1 MRAMTEHNL
10 KDAFAGESQAHMK
23 YLAFA
28 DKAAQDGF
36 PQVALLFKAISYA
49 EQVHAVNHLKEL
61 AGVGDTAANLEG
73 ALGGENFEVDE
84 MYPAYMAVA
93 QLQQEK
99 GAQRS
104 IRFAIEAEKIH
115 ADMYR
120 AALEAVKAGKD
131 IDVTKVSICPVC
143 GHTVFGDAHERC
155 PVCNVPAD
163 KYVAFTA

>member
-28 DKAAQDGF
+28 DQAARDGF
-36 PQVALLFKAISYA
+36 PQVALLFKAISFA

-61 AGVGDTAANLEG
+61 SGVGGTAANLEG
-73 ALGGENFEVDE
+73 ALGGETFEVDE